1 MPSAASVKKCGAG
14 FIPPARTEVRATL
27 EELLRCAQDDGGAAV
42 PGAVP
47 AGASVDAFSDTLNPR
62 YVPELIPMRPSSVA
76 LNCGISRSLYTEA
89 MKITP
94 RISVQANIWK
104 RWMLMPVG
112 SLSTSRMK
120 PSLFSVVGGVG
131 LF

>member
-1 MPSAASVKKCGAG
+1 MSCTDAG
-14 FIPPARTEVRATL
+14 RGPQRAPELPRGRTP
-27 EELLRCAQDDGGAAV
+27 CAPTAQGDGGAAA

-47 AGASVDAFSDTLNPR
+47 AGASVDAFSGALNPR
-62 YVPELIPMRPSSVA
+62 YVPELMPIRPSSVA
-76 LNCGISRSLYTEA
+76 LNCGISRFLYTEA

-112 SLSTSRMK
+112 SLSTSRRK

>member
-1 MPSAASVKKCGAG
+1 MSWRDAGRGAQRAPSWQLG
-14 FIPPARTEVRATL
+14 RTL
-27 EELLRCAQDDGGAAV
+27 CAPTAQGDGGAAA

-47 AGASVDAFSDTLNPR
+47 AGASVDAFSGTLNPR